1 MITPGLAARV
11 MFGLCL
17 SLACSLPP
25 CIAQSTPAD
34 QLREQLETVLAKD
47 DLSPLDKVRQ
57 LRKLIDREETVLLE
71 KAVAE
76 WVEQLGGTDFASRE
90 VAQRNLIE
98 AGPLAIAAVTR
109 GARRDDRERAER
121 CLNVLA
127 ALAKSEDEAIAG
139 NAMEALQRLAKAST
153 PIGLRAAKTVAELNE
168 TDADRAL
175 AVLARLGVNV
185 HKDAEGEVTMITAI
199 APRGFTD
206 HELRLL
212 KAFPRLY
219 MLTVAGED
227 VTDAGIEA
235 LAEVKGLRH
244 LFLSRT
250 SVTDKGLA
258 KLATLPKLEMLNIGS
273 AKITAD
279 GLRTLKDSRSLQT
292 LGLNEVVLTD
302 AAVDVLNGLN
312 LRGLTLHTQ
321 KVSDED
327 LKLIGKL
334 TKLSYLTLSDSAN
347 LTDEGLAALAPL
359 ALRSLHIPASK
370 ITNDGLRHLS
380 KMTTLSTLYL
390 GGEQITD
397 TGLEHLNNLKSLRSI
412 SLRTT
417 GVTEE
422 GVTKLKAILPS
433 LQRVYR

>member
-199 APRGFTD
+199 APRFHGPRVETTQGLSTFVHADRCRRGRYRRGDRSVGGGKGFEALVFKSHFGHRQRTREIGD
-206 HELRLL
+206 LAKTRNAEHWQC
-212 KAFPRLY
+212 
-219 MLTVAGED
+219 ED
-227 VTDAGIEA
+227 NRRWFANAQRFEKPTNSGIERS
-235 LAEVKGLRH
+235 G
-244 LFLSRT
+244 
-250 SVTDKGLA
+250 
-258 KLATLPKLEMLNIGS
+258 P
-273 AKITAD
+273 D
-279 GLRTLKDSRSLQT
+279 GC
-292 LGLNEVVLTD
+292 
-302 AAVDVLNGLN
+302 
-312 LRGLTLHTQ
+312 RG
-321 KVSDED
+321 
-327 LKLIGKL
+327 
-334 TKLSYLTLSDSAN
+334 
-347 LTDEGLAALAPL
+347 
-359 ALRSLHIPASK
+359 
-370 ITNDGLRHLS
+370 
-380 KMTTLSTLYL
+380 
-390 GGEQITD
+390 
-397 TGLEHLNNLKSLRSI
+397 
-412 SLRTT
+412 
-417 GVTEE
+417 
-422 GVTKLKAILPS
+422 
-433 LQRVYR
+433 